1 MRPTPSHSTVTLHPF
16 ATAQGGCGLRAVLS
30 GRIDHAALPGLTP
43 LLRRAADAQ
52 VLTLCV
58 DLGRVEFLDSC
69 GIGILLALRNA
80 VLDRGGAIAFENHP
94 PRIRRVLERS
104 RIVALTDSPRFL
116 DGGLALPAAA

>member
-1 MRPTPSHSTVTLHPF
+1 MRPTPSHSTVALHPF

-43 LLRRAADAQ
+43 LLRRVADAQ
-52 VLTLCV
+52 ALTLRV
-58 DLGRVEFLDSC
+58 DLGRVDFLDSC

-104 RIVALTDSPRFL
+104 RIIALTDSPL
-116 DGGLALPAAA
+116 VIDGGVALPAAA

>member
-16 ATAQGGCGLRAVLS
+16 ATAQGRCGLRAVLS
-30 GRIDHAALPGLTP
+30 GRVDHAALPGLTP
-43 LLRRAADAQ
+43 LLRRVVDAQ
-52 VLTLCV
+52 ALILCV

-80 VLDRGGAIAFENHP
+80 VLDHDGAIAFENHP

-104 RIVALTDSPRFL
+104 RIIALTDSPRL
-116 DGGLALPAAA
+116 IDRALALPAAA

>member
-1 MRPTPSHSTVTLHPF
+1 MRATPSHSTVVLHPF

-52 VLTLCV
+52 ALTLRV

-104 RIVALTDSPRFL
+104 RIIALTDSPL
-116 DGGLALPAAA
+116 VIDGGVALPAAA

>member
-1 MRPTPSHSTVTLHPF
+1 MRLTSSHSTVTLHPF
-16 ATAQGGCGLRAVLS
+16 ATAQGGYGLRAVLS

-43 LLRRAADAQ
+43 LLRRVADARA
-52 VLTLCV
+52 VPLCV

-104 RIVALTDSPRFL
+104 RIVALTDSPRII

>member
-1 MRPTPSHSTVTLHPF
+1 MRPTPSHSTVTLNPF
-16 ATAQGGCGLRAVLS
+16 ATAQGGCELRAVLS
-30 GRIDHAALPGLTP
+30 GRVDHAALPGLTP
-43 LLRRAADAQ
+43 LLRRVADAQ
-52 VLTLCV
+52 ALTLRV

-104 RIVALTDSPRFL
+104 RIIALTAPPLSP
-116 DGGLALPAAA
+116 DDCLALPAAA

>member
-16 ATAQGGCGLRAVLS
+16 ATARGGCGLRAVLS

-43 LLRRAADAQ
+43 LLRRAADAWA
-52 VLTLCV
+52 LTLCV
-58 DLGRVEFLDSC
+58 DLERVEFLDSC

-80 VLDRGGAIAFENHP
+80 VLDHGGAIAFENHP

-104 RIVALTDSPRFL
+104 RIIALTDSPRL
-116 DGGLALPAAA
+116 IDRGLALPAAA

>member
-16 ATAQGGCGLRAVLS
+16 ATPQGGCGLRAVLS

-43 LLRRAADAQ
+43 LLRRVADARA
-52 VLTLCV
+52 VILRV

-80 VLDRGGAIAFENHP
+80 VLDRGGAIAFDNHP

-104 RIVALTDSPRFL
+104 RIVVLTDAPRVM
-116 DGGLALPAAA
+116 DGCPALPAAA

>member
-1 MRPTPSHSTVTLHPF
+1 MRPTPSHSTVSLHPF

-43 LLRRAADAQ
+43 LLRRVADAQ
-52 VLTLCV
+52 ALTLCV

-80 VLDRGGAIAFENHP
+80 VLDHGGAIAFENHP

-104 RIVALTDSPRFL
+104 QIVALTDSPRII

>member
-1 MRPTPSHSTVTLHPF
+1 MRPTPSHSTVTLNPF
-16 ATAQGGCGLRAVLS
+16 ATAQGGCELRAVLS

-43 LLRRAADAQ
+43 LLRRVAEARA
-52 VLTLCV
+52 LTLRV

-80 VLDRGGAIAFENHP
+80 VLDCGGAIAFENHP

-104 RIVALTDSPRFL
+104 RIIALTASPHAV
-116 DGGLALPAAA
+116 DGGLTLPAAA

>member
-16 ATAQGGCGLRAVLS
+16 ATAPGRCGLRAVLS
-30 GRIDHAALPGLTP
+30 GRVDHAALPGLTP
-43 LLRRAADAQ
+43 LLRRVADAPA
-52 VLTLCV
+52 LTLRV

-104 RIVALTDSPRFL
+104 RIIALTVSPL
-116 DGGLALPAAA
+116 AIDDGVALPAAA